1 MSLAEFRLLTIREVA
16 ERLRISPSTAY
27 AMAQRGDLPV
37 VRVGPR
43 GGAIRVLE
51 QGLAAYVA
59 ERSAPTMSPSSLQAR
74 PTRLKHLKR

>member
-1 MSLAEFRLLTIREVA
+1 MSLTEFRLLTIREVA
-16 ERLRISPSTAY
+16 ERLRIAPSTVY

-51 QGLAAYVA
+51 RGLAAYLA
-59 ERSAPTMSPSSLQAR
+59 ERHVPGKTPSPLQAR